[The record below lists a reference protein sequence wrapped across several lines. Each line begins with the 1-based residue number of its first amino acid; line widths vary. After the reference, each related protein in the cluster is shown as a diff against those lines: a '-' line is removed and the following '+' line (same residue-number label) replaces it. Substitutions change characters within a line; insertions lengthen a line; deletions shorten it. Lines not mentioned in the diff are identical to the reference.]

1 MYKETSQDM
10 ILPWQYFTRSFW
22 GLDLPVDDE
31 LKATMSRNKSEKI
44 DFRPYIIEN
53 PITVFL
59 NDPLIKLVDLF
70 RKMHLRHMI
79 VIDPKN
85 GKLCGIITRQD
96 LFMYLD
102 L

>member
-1 MYKETSQDM
+1 M
-10 ILPWQYFTRSFW
+10 
-22 GLDLPVDDE
+22 DE
-31 LKATMSRNKSEKI
+31 SVENTLKLNKTESI

-70 RKMHLRHMI
+70 RKQHLRHMI
-79 VIDPKN
+79 VINPKN
-85 GKLCGIITRQD
+85 GKLSGIITRQD